1 MDRYILKEKVKMHRN
16 GKDKVHYIDIREK
29 DTNVEIGSVF
39 NGYEKDGM
47 IDRVSRDIVMADIR
61 AKIEQYESLVK

>member
-1 MDRYILKEKVKMHRN
+1 MHRN

-39 NGYEKDGM
+39 NGYEKDGK
-47 IDRVSRDIVMADIR
+47 IDRASRDIVLADIR